1 MFIEAVNKNHSGEG
15 GIKMKKILKLM
26 VFFTLVAMT
35 AVSYTT
41 AWADGAPEPPIKGC
55 ENPPVPTNQSPVIH
69 GTFTA
74 SYFME
79 FGQKPK
85 YYSIQI
91 VLKTTKVITDKKT
104 IENLENPRADC
115 AKMKTEKMKTDKG
128 KEIQTGNLEKCPGFK
143 SAEIDV
149 TRLHTFQK
157 YIVIDKKLC
166 EYTNNDLVS
175 LYWARPCNVAIQ
187 KEFDLKGHA
196 VLSDIKITNRNHCD
210 DMERAAISGTFK
222 IRVVP

>member
-1 MFIEAVNKNHSGEG
+1 M
-15 GIKMKKILKLM
+15 LKLM
-26 VFFTLVAMT
+26 VFFTLVAMI

-41 AWADGAPEPPIKGC
+41 AWADGAPEPPKEGC

-91 VLKTTKVITDKKT
+91 VLKTTKVITDKQM
-104 IENLENPRADC
+104 LEKLRISPADC
-115 AKMKTEKMKTDKG
+115 AKMKTDEMKTDKG
-128 KEIQTGNLEKCPGFK
+128 IKIKSGNLEKCPEFK
-143 SAEIDV
+143 SGEIEL

-157 YIVIDKKLC
+157 YIIIEKKLC
-166 EYTNNDLVS
+166 EYTNNDLMC
-175 LYWARPCNVAIQ
+175 LYWARPCNVEIQ
-187 KEFDLKGHA
+187 KEFGLKGHA
-196 VLSDIKITNRNHCD
+196 VLSDIKITNQNHCD
-210 DMERAAISGTFK
+210 DMERAAISGIFK